1 MELFSVYTMKFM
13 LALGGG
19 IIKIELLSHIWAP
32 PHDKTSKNEEGVK

>member
-1 MELFSVYTMKFM
+1 M

-19 IIKIELLSHIWAP
+19 IIKIELLSHNIWAP